1 MQNGRKR
8 PLDLGC
14 KNRTAAESKG
24 KKLSSTRGMRPTLR
38 FSGTGHFR
46 QKICCSL
53 LSGKALIINDI
64 RSNTSELGNE
74 EGGPQIGILGHEASF
89 LRLVD
94 AMTNGTRTEINDT
107 GTRLSFYPGFI
118 VGGVI
123 SHDCG
128 TKRCIGWFLE
138 GIFPLALFAKKPLKL
153 TLTGITNDD
162 LDWSVDTLRAVTLP
176 LMHEF
181 GVGGEDEKLECKIF
195 KRGSPPLGGGEV
207 IVSIPISRQLSP
219 VDLVNVGLVKRVRGN
234 AYCTKVSPQMANRMA
249 ETAKG
254 VLLRYL
260 PDVWVHTDRYSGAV
274 SGKSPGFGVSLVAE
288 TTTGIH
294 LSAEAV
300 AMSGGTLPEDL
311 GQKGSKMLLE
321 EIRECGCVDS
331 SHQSLVLLLM
341 ALCPEDISRV
351 RLGKLT
357 GYTIQY
363 LRYLKDFF
371 GVTFKIVPS
380 TDAFFGASTVL
391 LSCRGIGYKN
401 LARSTT

>member
-1 MQNGRKR
+1 MQSGRKR
-8 PLDLGC
+8 PLGFGSE
-14 KNRTAAESKG
+14 NGTAVESKG
-24 KKLSSTRGMRPTLR
+24 KKLRSTRGVRPTLR
-38 FSGTGHFR
+38 FSGAGHFR

-53 LSGKALIINDI
+53 LSGKAVIISDI
-64 RSNTSELGNE
+64 RSDTSELGSGE
-74 EGGPQIGILGHEASF
+74 EGPQIGILGHEASF

-107 GTRLSFYPGFI
+107 GTRLSFRPGFI

-138 GIFPLALFAKKPLKL
+138 GILPLALFAKKPVKL

-162 LDWSVDTLRAVTLP
+162 LDWSLDTIRAVTLS
-176 LMHEF
+176 LMREF
-181 GVGGEDEKLECKIF
+181 GVGGEEEKLECKVS

-207 IVSIPISRQLSP
+207 IISIPISRQLSP

-234 AYCTKVSPQMANRMA
+234 AYCAKVSPQMANRMA
-249 ETAKG
+249 EAAKG

-260 PDVWVHTDRYSGAV
+260 PDVWVHTDRYSGEV

-288 TTTGIH
+288 TTTGMY
-294 LSAEAV
+294 LSAETV
-300 AMSGGTLPEDL
+300 AMSGGTLPEDA
-311 GQKGSKMLLE
+311 GRKASKMLLE

-341 ALCPEDISRV
+341 VLGPEDISRV

-357 GYTIQY
+357 EYTIQY

-380 TDAFFGASTVL
+380 TDDVSGASNIL

-401 LARSTT
+401 LARSAT